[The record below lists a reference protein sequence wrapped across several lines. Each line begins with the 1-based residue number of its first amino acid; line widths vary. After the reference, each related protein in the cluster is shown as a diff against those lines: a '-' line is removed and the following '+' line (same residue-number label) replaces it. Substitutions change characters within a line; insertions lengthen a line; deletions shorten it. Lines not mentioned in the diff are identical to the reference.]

1 MRLKLQSVFL
11 VFFLPFLLC
20 AQNTRRLSE
29 NEGLPQSFISGLHQ
43 DRQGFVWIATR
54 NGLARYDG
62 HNFRIFQHDLSDK
75 NSLASNAITH
85 LQPGPGNSIWL
96 KYETGELD
104 RLNIDSATVSHII
117 TQKIAEK
124 EKLFIIRRG
133 WSIADNNVI
142 WYLGKGGVVKSFKYE
157 YKGNIKEK
165 KSYSFQGDTIRSLFI
180 DGKKDLW
187 VLRQNALSRFVAT
200 KGTFID
206 YPLQCKQY
214 FNDNLDYGDDIP
226 ELHKR
231 ANGEL
236 MWTDLKNIFF
246 FQPQSHVFRKIS
258 LPEVTEYS
266 VKWINTGPDGKEY
279 FIAGNNVYSYDDAGG
294 LKKHAKDGL
303 DDFRNIQAFLVDRS
317 GLIWTG
323 GNTDGI
329 TQIDLATDFDSHAYK
344 KDFITDVLA
353 TVFNFPPAYLAPK
366 NSYKGTLPLSYYLRS
381 VKDANNIWIALD
393 RSVYRYNI
401 KLKTVTSFPL
411 PAVEAK
417 KFLPVKGLALA
428 TNALPVVMDHCG
440 NIYTLDTSGQWQLS
454 PRCKSAGNY
463 SLKTV
468 TPSSMLLD
476 KTRLWVATEYD
487 GLFYVDLKS
496 KTLHKVNDKEGKVF
510 SARSLYNMLPDPTRG
525 NLLWIGSP
533 QGLLCFNKATFTT
546 SVFSVKQGLPDNV
559 VYSMLPDAAG
569 YLWLGTNKGLV
580 RFDPVSHKS
589 RTFTVS
595 YGLPNNEFNR
605 FHQIALPDGKL
616 AFGGING
623 YVIFNPKEIKDDN
636 FNPNVALTD
645 IFINNQPIEGT
656 PYAKALPLVANLSL
670 PYNDNTLR
678 IEYAALQFNHPTD
691 IQYRYRLK
699 GYDNKWIEA
708 ANKRDAVYTKLPPG
722 KYVFEVNATNTTGMW
737 SSYIKSLPVTV
748 SPPWWNTTGAW
759 ILYFALFAV
768 STLLFINFR
777 IRQRIMKE
785 EIVLKQKEAM
795 HLREL
800 DDMKTRFFSNIT
812 HELRTP
818 LTLILGPA
826 QELKNKL
833 AQADQGKLADI
844 ITKNASSLLNL
855 TNQLLDMSKLEAG
868 ALKPHFSAG
877 NLSQVIRKAVAAFS
891 QEAYSKDVVI
901 TQQIPD
907 ELGCLFDAEMMER
920 ILFNLLSNAIRFS
933 PQGGEI
939 IVDLTVVAKG
949 IVLRVSD
956 NGPGIAKE
964 DITNIFSRFYRGN
977 SAENR
982 MATGSGIGLSLVKE
996 LVVLQEG
1003 TINVVPNLHHG
1014 TGAVFEVF
1022 LPLRELLVNSVQ
1034 QEQQQDSSAVFVAEH
1049 TDGRPTVLVVE
1060 DNSEL
1065 SAFMLSI
1072 LSPHYNVIAAE
1083 NGNAA
1088 LPLAQEHAPEIIISD
1103 VLMPVMDGFE
1113 FCRAV
1118 KADVAISHIPVLLLT
1133 AKADMESRLEGL
1145 SYGADDYLTK
1155 PFSVEELLMRVNNRL
1170 AQQKL
1175 LRESIY
1181 KGLTTLPQVAAVV
1194 ENKPVDPFLLRI
1206 YEAVDENIDNDNF
1219 GVEELS
1225 AVLLISRTSL
1235 HRKIKSI
1242 TGMSTSEMLRAYR
1255 LGKALPL
1262 LKENFTVAEVA
1273 YKTGFASPSYF
1284 TRSFKEVYGI
1294 TPSDFL
1300 KRAV

>member
-1 MRLKLQSVFL
+1 MRLKLQSVL
-11 VFFLPFLLC
+11 YILFLPLFLY

-43 DRQGFVWIATR
+43 DKQGFIWIATR

-85 LQPGPGNSIWL
+85 LQPGPGNSLWL

-104 RLNIDSATVSHII
+104 RLSIDSAKVSHII
-117 TQKIAEK
+117 TQDISEK

-133 WSIADNNVI
+133 WSIADDNVI
-142 WYLGKGGVVKSFKYE
+142 WYLGKGGTVKSFKYQHNG
-157 YKGNIKEK
+157 KIKEK
-165 KSYSFQGDTIRSLFI
+165 RTYSFQGDTIRSLFI

-187 VLRQNALSRFVAT
+187 VLRQNALSRLI
-200 KGTFID
+200 KGSSRFID

-246 FQPQSHVFRKIS
+246 FEPKSHRFRKIS

-266 VKWINTGPDGKEY
+266 VKWINIGPDGKEY
-279 FIAGNNVYSYDDAGG
+279 FIAGNNVYSYDDNNG
-294 LKKHAKDGL
+294 LKKYAKDGL
-303 DDFRNIQAFLVDRS
+303 EDFRNIQAFLVDRS

-329 TQIDLATDFDSHAYK
+329 TQIDLATDFDSHRYE
-344 KDFITDVLA
+344 KDFITDVLTRA
-353 TVFNFPPAYLAPK
+353 FNFPVAYLAHK
-366 NSYKGTLPLSYYLRS
+366 NSYKGTLPLSYYLRT

-393 RSVYRYNI
+393 RAVYRYDI
-401 KLKTVTSFPL
+401 RQKKVTGFEL
-411 PAVEAK
+411 PAANK
-417 KFLPVKGLALA
+417 KFVPVKGLVLMA
-428 TNALPVVMDHCG
+428 NGMPMVMDDCG
-440 NIYTLDTSGQWQLS
+440 SLYTLQSSGVWQLS
-454 PRCKSAGNY
+454 TPFKTAGNY

-468 TPSSMLLD
+468 APSSILLD

-487 GLFYVDLKS
+487 GLFYIDLKS

-510 SARSLYNMLPDPTRG
+510 SARSLYNMLPDPAG
-525 NLLWIGSP
+525 NNLIWIGSP
-533 QGLLCFNKATFTT
+533 QGLLCFNKTTFKTN
-546 SVFSVKQGLPDNV
+546 VFSVKQGLPDNV

-605 FHQIALPDGKL
+605 FHQIPLPDGKL

-623 YVIFNPKEIKDDN
+623 YVIFNPQEIKDDN
-636 FNPNVALTD
+636 FNPNVELTD
-645 IFINNQPIEGT
+645 IFINNQAIEGT
-656 PYAKALPLVANLSL
+656 AYASALPLLTNLSL

-691 IQYRYRLK
+691 IKYRYRLK
-699 GYDNKWIEA
+699 GYDNKWVAA
-708 ANKRDAVYTKLPPG
+708 ANKRDAVYTKIPPG
-722 KYVFEVNATNTTGMW
+722 KYVFEVNATNTTGKW

-759 ILYFALFAV
+759 ILYLILFAV
-768 STLLFINFR
+768 SVLLFTNFR
-777 IRQRIMKE
+777 IRQRVMKE
-785 EIVLKQKEAM
+785 EIVLKQKEAL

-826 QELKNKL
+826 QELKTRL
-833 AQADQGKLADI
+833 FETEQGKMAEI
-844 ITKNASSLLNL
+844 ITKNATSLLNL

-877 NLSQVIRKAVAAFS
+877 DLTQVMRKVVAAFS
-891 QEAYSKDVVI
+891 QEANSKDIVI
-901 TQQIPD
+901 TQEMP
-907 ELGCLFDAEMMER
+907 GNAGYLFDAEMMER

-933 PQGGEI
+933 PQGGS
-939 IVDLTVVAKG
+939 IVVKLDIVPNG
-949 IVLRVSD
+949 IVLSVSD
-956 NGPGIAKE
+956 NGPGVTKE
-964 DITNIFSRFYRGN
+964 DILNIFNRFYRGN

-982 MATGSGIGLSLVKE
+982 SATGSGIGLSLVKE
-996 LVVLQEG
+996 LITLQGG
-1003 TINVVPNLHHG
+1003 TINVSTNPLHT
-1014 TGAVFEVF
+1014 TGAVFEIF
-1022 LPLRELLVNSVQ
+1022 LPLKELTTTIAGEAAQNTV
-1034 QEQQQDSSAVFVAEH
+1034 AVFVEDHTAEK
-1049 TDGRPTVLVVE
+1049 PTVLVVE
-1060 DNSEL
+1060 DNKEL
-1065 SAFMLSI
+1065 AAFMYSI
-1072 LSPHYNVIAAE
+1072 LNAHYNVVAAE
-1083 NGNAA
+1083 NGIAA
-1088 LPLAQEHAPEIIISD
+1088 LPLAQQYSPEIIISD

-1118 KADVAISHIPVLLLT
+1118 KADIATSHIPVLLLT

-1155 PFSVEELLMRVNNRL
+1155 PFSVEELLMRVSNRL
-1170 AQQKL
+1170 VQQKL

-1181 KGLTTLPQVAAVV
+1181 RGLTTLPAAEEVV
-1194 ENKPVDPFLLRI
+1194 KSKPVDPFLLKI

-1255 LGKALPL
+1255 LSKALPL

-1300 KRAV
+1300 KTAV